1 MEDPI
6 HRMTEEALSSLD
18 HITRASPK
26 PYLMTRIRARM
37 DRSAESAWEKAGKF
51 LSRPAVAFTG
61 LFLVIGFNVG
71 IMVSNN
77 SSVDNTV
84 NTEQQQ
90 LTADDFSTSV
100 VSLYDTEN
108 LQP

>member
-1 MEDPI
+1 MEDAI
-6 HRMTEEALSSLD
+6 NKMTEEALSSLD
-18 HITRASPK
+18 NMTRASAK

-37 DRSAESAWEKAGKF
+37 DRHTESAWEKAGKF
-51 LSRPAVAFTG
+51 ITRPVVAFTG
-61 LFLVIGFNVG
+61 LFLVIGINVG

-77 SSVDNTV
+77 SPLDNTV
-84 NTEQQQ
+84 NAEQQQ